1 MGEYHCFY
9 VHMNIYV
16 CQKNWEKAASEK
28 KYGIIGLRL
37 KGSESA
43 SWWMGCFNEWDVMKG
58 RHAFKDINILIGLF
72 WRGFHL
78 LPRCF
83 PLLSLGWHKHYQGAL
98 TAAPPHRC
106 GGLWKPWQKSPL
118 FPLLLFLVSS
128 SLSSQQEFTFWSD
141 SLTLVFISTDCIQ
154 LLKVHSGTAVMTEND
169 TFCQHQRMLFWKR
182 AEGKTF
188 GSCNVTVRSGWNWSC

>member
-9 VHMNIYV
+9 VHMNIYA

-78 LPRCF
+78 HPRCF

-98 TAAPPHRC
+98 AAVPPHRC

-118 FPLLLFLVSS
+118 FSPAALPCFLFVVIPTRVHLL
-128 SLSSQQEFTFWSD
+128 ER
-141 SLTLVFISTDCIQ
+141 FINAGFHLHRLHSAPKSTQ
-154 LLKVHSGTAVMTEND
+154 WN
-169 TFCQHQRMLFWKR
+169 
-182 AEGKTF
+182 
-188 GSCNVTVRSGWNWSC
+188 SCNDRKWHILSTSEDALLEKSWRKNIWQL